1 MSKQILIFDTTL
13 RDGTQGEKVCL
24 SAKDKIRIA
33 KRLDS
38 FGIDYIEGGW
48 PGSNPKDM
56 EFFRLASDVEFSHA
70 KIVAFGSTCRAG
82 SEPEEDKNIQFL
94 LDADT
99 KAVSIF
105 GKSWLLHVKQALK
118 ISPEENLD
126 IIRKSVHYLKKH
138 GKEVIYD
145 AEHFFDG
152 YKDNPKYALETLKT
166 AENAGADTLVLCDT
180 NGGTLPHEISEIVSA
195 VYAKT
200 SAKLGIHSH
209 NDCELAV
216 ANSVAAV
223 AAGCEHVQ
231 GTINGYGERCGN
243 ANLCSVI
250 PNLQIK
256 QNYSCVPDSSICQL
270 TSLSSFV
277 SELANVGHDTR
288 MPFTGRSAFAHKG
301 GVHVSAIMKNEA
313 TYEHIQP
320 EAVGN
325 KRRVLVSDLSGK
337 SNVLYK
343 SRELGI
349 ELENSGGNV
358 PEIVERLKKLENE
371 GFQFEAAEAS
381 FELLVKK
388 MTQPYSNLFE
398 LEGFRVIMER
408 DSTGNSRSEAT
419 IRVNVQGQLEHS
431 AAEGNGPVHALDSA
445 LRKALCKFYPDIADV
460 ILKDY
465 KVRVLN
471 EKDGTGARVRV
482 LIDSGRNG
490 SSWGTV
496 GVSKNIVDASWQ
508 ALADSMNYYLMHN
521 HSKQPSNKKEV
532 SDEVQVH

>member
-1 MSKQILIFDTTL
+1 MSKKIQIFDTTL

-24 SAKDKIRIA
+24 SAKDKVRIA
-33 KRLDS
+33 QRLDS
-38 FGIDYIEGGW
+38 FGVDYIEGGW

-56 EFFRLASDVEFSHA
+56 EFFRLAKDMDFQHSKV
-70 KIVAFGSTCRAG
+70 VAFGSTCRAG
-82 SEPEEDKNIQFL
+82 SKPEDDKNIQFL
-94 LDADT
+94 IEADT
-99 KAVSIF
+99 EAVSIF
-105 GKSWLLHVKQALK
+105 GKSWLLHVNQALK
-118 ISPEENLD
+118 IAPEENIE
-126 IIRKSVHYLKKH
+126 IINMSVQYLKEH

-152 YKDNPKYALETLKT
+152 YKDNPDYALKTLKA
-166 AENAGADTLVLCDT
+166 AELAGADTLVLCDT
-180 NGGTLPHEISEIVSA
+180 NGGTLPQEISEIVEA
-195 VYAKT
+195 VRSET
-200 SAKLGIHSH
+200 TVKLGIHAH
-209 NDCELAV
+209 NDCDLAV
-216 ANSVAAV
+216 ANSIAAV
-223 AAGCEHVQ
+223 ASGCEHVQ

-250 PNLQIK
+250 PNLQLK
-256 QNYSCVPDSSICQL
+256 QNYHCVPDSSIHKL

-301 GVHVSAIMKNEA
+301 GVHVSAVMKNEA
-313 TYEHIQP
+313 TYEHIKP

-325 KRRVLVSDLSGK
+325 RRRVLVSDLSGK

-343 SRELGI
+343 SEELGFDI
-349 ELENSGGNV
+349 EKSGGNV
-358 PEIVERLKKLENE
+358 SEIVERLKTLENE

-388 MTQPYSNLFE
+388 MTQPFSNLFE

-408 DSTGNSRSEAT
+408 DATGESRSEAT

-431 AAEGNGPVHALDSA
+431 AAEGTGPVHALDSA
-445 LRKALCKFYPDIADV
+445 LRKALCKFYPDIADI

-471 EKDGTGARVRV
+471 EKDGTGAKVRV
-482 LIDSGRNG
+482 LVDSGINET
-490 SSWGTV
+490 SWGTV

-508 ALADSMNYYLMHN
+508 ALADSMNYYLMH
-521 HSKQPSNKKEV
+521 HSTQTSNNQEAR
-532 SDEVQVH
+532 DEVQVH

>member
-1 MSKQILIFDTTL
+1 
-13 RDGTQGEKVCL
+13 
-24 SAKDKIRIA
+24 
-33 KRLDS
+33 
-38 FGIDYIEGGW
+38 
-48 PGSNPKDM
+48 
-56 EFFRLASDVEFSHA
+56 
-70 KIVAFGSTCRAG
+70 
-82 SEPEEDKNIQFL
+82 
-94 LDADT
+94 
-99 KAVSIF
+99 
-105 GKSWLLHVKQALK
+105 
-118 ISPEENLD
+118 
-126 IIRKSVHYLKKH
+126 
-138 GKEVIYD
+138 
-145 AEHFFDG
+145 
-152 YKDNPKYALETLKT
+152 
-166 AENAGADTLVLCDT
+166 VLCDT

-337 SNVLYK
+337 SNVL
-343 SRELGI
+343 
-349 ELENSGGNV
+349 
-358 PEIVERLKKLENE
+358 
-371 GFQFEAAEAS
+371 
-381 FELLVKK
+381 
-388 MTQPYSNLFE
+388 
-398 LEGFRVIMER
+398 
-408 DSTGNSRSEAT
+408 
-419 IRVNVQGQLEHS
+419 
-431 AAEGNGPVHALDSA
+431 
-445 LRKALCKFYPDIADV
+445 
-460 ILKDY
+460 
-465 KVRVLN
+465 
-471 EKDGTGARVRV
+471 
-482 LIDSGRNG
+482 
-490 SSWGTV
+490 
-496 GVSKNIVDASWQ
+496 
-508 ALADSMNYYLMHN
+508 
-521 HSKQPSNKKEV
+521 
-532 SDEVQVH
+532 